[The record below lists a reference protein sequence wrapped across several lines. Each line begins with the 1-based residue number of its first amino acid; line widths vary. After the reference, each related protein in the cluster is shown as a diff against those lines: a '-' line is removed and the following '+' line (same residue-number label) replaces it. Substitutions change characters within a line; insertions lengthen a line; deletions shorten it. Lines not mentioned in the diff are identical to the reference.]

1 MNYNRLILE
10 VYESGSTTVVPD
22 PAGFLAL
29 AQGLRFD
36 SFFPF
41 GRYGVCSFFIPGN
54 PADAFPFKGGQR
66 LVARN
71 GLTIVWEG
79 GISDIAYVVGAG
91 ANGGWR
97 VTGVGYWGRLLSVR
111 GIRKPWADTRID
123 EATWPYSAAG
133 TAAIKC
139 RLDRQNRLRFVPER
153 EEWANAETAYVEYTA
168 PTGQTI
174 KRVTLDYDL
183 QEGGQA
189 WQLRGRNV
197 TGASN
202 LFTISS
208 SGTGSQDVTLGTPSQ
223 QIRLV
228 FEAGATQTPLSDV
241 EYYGEYSNIVVYTET
256 GAIDAQQIATDV
268 VGLVVGLNS
277 STARIGALT
286 LSLVPFIT
294 EGYEMFADLLA
305 RAVSYGDAS
314 FNSWDCYLDS
324 SERAASPDGKPVLVL
339 EQYPALTDYDVAV
352 RLDEWPVEIVEDT
365 EGLRNY
371 VVVRYRDL
379 LDNRDVW
386 VTPAD
391 DANLKDDAAITA
403 AGGQRELVLDAGVT
417 TQTNAINLGRRA
429 LAARKDP
436 RYYVSA
442 PIVVVGAIR
451 GKNGNLI
458 PASEVKAGM
467 RLRVEDFIPDKVG
480 VSGAGLTVYI
490 TRADY
495 DDASQSVAISCGVPD
510 DLAVILAQIALGNK
524 VSYWSPNG
532 GAVFGPGAR

>member
-1 MNYNRLILE
+1 MSHNHLTIN
-10 VYESGSTTVVPD
+10 VYDAASTTPVPD
-22 PAGFLAL
+22 PAGLLAL
-29 AQGLRFD
+29 ATGLRIEQ
-36 SFFPF
+36 FFPH
-41 GRYGVCSFFIPGN
+41 GRYGSCSFFIPGN
-54 PADAFPFKGGQR
+54 PALAFPFKGGQR
-66 LVARN
+66 LVIRN

-79 GISDIAYVVGAG
+79 GISDIAYVVGEG
-91 ANGGWR
+91 ARAGWR
-97 VTGVGYWGRLLSVR
+97 VTGVGYWGRLLGVR
-111 GIRKPWADTRID
+111 GTRKPWADTRID
-123 EATWPYSAAG
+123 EATWPYRAAATG
-133 TAAIKC
+133 ASKC
-139 RLDRQNRLRFVPER
+139 TVDRLDRIRFTPKAVAWATNES
-153 EEWANAETAYVEYTA
+153 ANAVYTA
-168 PTGQTI
+168 PTGQTV
-174 KRVTLDYDL
+174 KRVTWSYDL
-183 QEGGQA
+183 QEGAQSWSIDLLG
-189 WQLRGRNV
+189 V
-197 TGASN
+197 TGTTVNGAV
-202 LFTISS
+202 SS
-208 SGTGSQDVTLGTPSQ
+208 SGTGTQDVTLATPSQ
-223 QIRLV
+223 EIRLR
-228 FEAGATQTPLSDV
+228 FNAGANQTPASDGTI
-241 EYYGEYSNIVVYTET
+241 YGEFSNIVVYTET

-294 EGYEMFADLLA
+294 EGYEMFADILA

-324 SERAASPDGKPVLVL
+324 SEKAASPDGKPVLVI
-339 EQYPALTDYDVAV
+339 EQYPALTDYDYAV

-391 DANLKDDAAITA
+391 DANLKNDAAITA
-403 AGGQRELVLDAGVT
+403 GGGQRELVLDAGVT
-417 TQTNAINLGRRA
+417 TQANAINLGRRA

-436 RYYVSA
+436 RYYVSQ
-442 PIVVVGAIR
+442 PIVVQGAIR

-480 VSGAGLTVYI
+480 VSGAGLTTLI
-490 TRADY
+490 TRVEY
-495 DDASQSVAISCGVPD
+495 DDDSETASIACGTPD
-510 DLAVILAQIALGNK
+510 DLAILLAQIALGNK
-524 VSYWSPNG
+524 ISYWSPHG

>member
-1 MNYNRLILE
+1 MNDNNLTVT
-10 VYESGSTTVVPD
+10 VYDAASTTLVPD
-22 PAGFLAL
+22 PAGLLAL
-29 AQGLRFD
+29 AQGIHFD
-36 SFFPF
+36 SFFPT
-41 GRYGVCSFFIPGN
+41 GRYGSCAFFIPGN
-54 PADAFPFKGGQR
+54 PALTFPFKGGQR
-66 LVARN
+66 LVVRN

-79 GISDIAYVVGAG
+79 GISDIAYLVGEG
-91 ANGGWR
+91 ATGGWR

-111 GIRKPWADTRID
+111 GTRKPWADTRID
-123 EATWPYSAAG
+123 EATWPYVASANG
-133 TAAIKC
+133 SQKC
-139 RLDRQNRLRFVPER
+139 TVDRLNRIRFTPKAVA
-153 EEWANAETAYVEYTA
+153 WANNDVAECSYTA
-168 PTGQTI
+168 PTGQTV
-174 KRVTLDYDL
+174 KRVTWSYDL
-183 QEGGQA
+183 QEGAYNFAMSVIG
-189 WQLRGRNV
+189 V
-197 TGASN
+197 TGSTSN
-202 LFTISS
+202 GLVTAT
-208 SGTGSQDVTLGTPSQ
+208 GTGTQDVTLATPSQ
-223 QIRLV
+223 EIRLRITSQ
-228 FEAGATQTPLSDV
+228 AAQTPAADGTVYAEFSD
-241 EYYGEYSNIVVYTET
+241 ITVYTET

-277 STARIGALT
+277 STARLGALT

-305 RAVSYGDAS
+305 RAVAYGDAS
-314 FNSWDCYLDS
+314 FNSWDVYLDS

-403 AGGQRELVLDAGVT
+403 AGGQRELPLDTGVT
-417 TQTNAINLGRRA
+417 TQTNAVNFGRRA

-436 RYYVSA
+436 RYYISR
-442 PIVVVGAIR
+442 PIVVKGAIR
-451 GKNGNLI
+451 GKAGNLI

-480 VSGAGLTVYI
+480 VSGAGLTAII
-490 TRADY
+490 TRAEY
-495 DDASQSVAISCGVPD
+495 DDATQSVSLSTGVPD

-524 VSYWSPNG
+524 VSYWSPNQ
-532 GAVFGPGAR
+532 GAVFGPGSR